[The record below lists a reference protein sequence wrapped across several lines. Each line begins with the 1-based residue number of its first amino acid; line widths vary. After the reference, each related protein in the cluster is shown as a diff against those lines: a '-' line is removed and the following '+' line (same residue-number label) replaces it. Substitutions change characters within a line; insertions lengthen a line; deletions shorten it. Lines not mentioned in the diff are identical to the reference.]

1 MSKSSLLEK
10 NAVHPLRSLPRF
22 KVKTLALLT
31 GGVICAALLPPDSYA
46 ELPDPCRGGC
56 GPAGNLQFVQAG
68 AATYNTSNNTMT
80 VTQTTDKAV
89 LNWNSF
95 NVSQDAAV
103 NFAQKNASSVALN
116 RVFSGTPSKIL
127 GSVTGN
133 GQIYL
138 INPSGILFGKTA
150 KINVGGLVASTL
162 NVDTNTFMNSGIAN
176 AVTNKDQSNLV
187 AKDDYAAFRNK
198 DGEFGEHD
206 ASQKV
211 VVEAGASIKTN
222 GAGNIILVGKT
233 VENHGS
239 IEANDGQVLLVA
251 AEDRVF
257 LQPSDEL
264 ALRGFLVEMET
275 GGEVTN
281 TGEVKADRGNVTLAG
296 HAVNQH
302 GVVKAT
308 TSLDRNGSIYLQA
321 RDGGDAVAGTAGKKN
336 TLKATRG
343 GSLSVGESSLT
354 SIELELD
361 SLDKA
366 IEEQDH
372 LQSRVKLAGQTVHIK
387 ENAQIKAH
395 NGIVDVLASSTP
407 DKSLTS
413 GTGNAA
419 TRDDLAYIQ
428 MDSGAKIDVQGADAS
443 LEMSRNFVTL
453 ELFSSELKDSPLQRN
468 GILRGEEIT
477 VDIRKGTPLADIS
490 AAIAAVPKSLA
501 ERASEGGSVNLM
513 SQGAVVLNS
522 DSTIDVSGGEITYEG
537 GFVATTKLLSNGRV
551 VDISEADPSIV
562 YDGILGVYTQA
573 DRKQGLIF
581 REGRPVSS
589 RFWESGYTAG
599 RDAGN
604 VTIAGYNM
612 RVEGDIVS
620 NTVAGR
626 YQTTPATSPSGGTL
640 NIGLPRDFGAFID
653 NLAPSV
659 ALTAGQM
666 GQQAADVKLADI
678 EVEFRMELANALRVQ
693 LQTDNPDLTDD
704 ELAEALR
711 AELAK
716 SVVQDQLKARYI
728 AALGENNQTSINID
742 KLSNA
747 GLQTIN
753 IRSNGAVTVEAANN
767 PLQMADVATLS
778 VSGDKITIDR
788 SISSAGGTLA
798 FKTQSNIANSVQV
811 IEDASIANG
820 ITLADG
826 VTLDVSGE
834 YINDIYDVALP
845 ESRSMAIDGGS
856 ISLAVSGSEA
866 LRLGADNRLLADGGA
881 YVSRKGKVDDG
892 RGGAITLDAS
902 ALDASFNFSGAPI
915 GTDSTVNN
923 SQGLVLSARG
933 LKDNGTLT
941 LGAEGF
947 LISDADQF
955 KATGEGMPTAISSD
969 DETGFLSRLDQGI
982 KGNQLSMSSAF
993 FEDGAFSDYR
1003 LKASR
1008 GDVIIDANTNIDL
1021 VQRNF
1026 ALSEDSVEIETA
1038 DSLRSLASIET
1049 LDTRLRNAVDFSV
1062 AQKTNLDADLIVG
1075 TGASITTDAG
1085 GQLSFANGSQTGGA
1099 RILIDGRIQADAGE
1113 ISLKLTRE
1121 NSTAAVN
1128 DRSLIWLGENAE
1140 LLSRGYF
1147 DQDYNEEAP
1156 DTALGQRIIGEVL
1169 DGGNINVTASGY
1181 IVMQEGSQID
1191 VSGTH
1196 ADMDIFVDYRQN
1208 VTTQYDRQQIS
1219 GAAGQVNLN
1228 AGEGMVLAGDFLA
1241 NSDAISASD
1250 TQSSLTIQSSFGDRN
1265 VSANGGTDPALI
1277 DPARHIQVVTN
1288 RDASLPENFITT
1300 QTNDI
1305 ASYFRS
1311 GEQAI
1316 AIGAMTSADRGIT
1329 VLNADKISSAFDN
1342 LSVKTDGILSF
1353 GETTGEVSPVELSL
1367 DRSLNIDTK
1376 YLRVN
1381 DAGDGG
1387 QQVVLNSAFIDLGG
1401 AESPQGVGAN
1411 STGIP
1416 HAGSGQITVNASAI
1430 DIRNSLYID
1439 GIRSL
1444 ALNAEDDIRLRDMGT
1459 VSSTGDIILSARQ
1472 VIATTA
1478 SDLHLQALDIV
1489 DGATPQAGRIVI
1501 NDNGKL
1507 TGPVLAAQGKVTL
1520 TAANIEQ
1527 NGTLLAPFGSITLD
1541 AVHLQTDGTT
1551 ITRGEKGSLA
1561 LSDDSVT
1568 SVSLN
1573 DMTVPF
1579 GSTLNGLEWV
1589 YGTNSQKIFTD
1600 GEQNVLN
1607 PAVSLQG
1614 DDIHVASGAQVDISG
1629 GGDLVAYEFIPGLGG
1644 SKDYLDIAADG
1655 FEDGVERYAILPALG
1670 NASIPFDQKYSTT
1683 SGAPAVGTTIKIGAG
1698 SALPAG
1704 EYLLLPAQYA
1714 MLQGAYIVE
1723 KVDGYRDV
1731 SWLYN
1736 FKLMDGTP
1744 VVSGT
1749 QSVAGLDTLTM
1760 RQDGYS
1766 IRPGS
1771 DARQFSEYR
1780 ETGANQF
1787 FTERAAMLDLAVT
1800 PARPVDAA
1808 LASINAGTDLRL
1820 DGQILGEAGEG
1831 GRGSALDISADRLQ
1845 VVNSSQGGADDAVVL
1860 TADQLANL
1868 EVGSLLLGG
1877 RRTTTEQGLS
1887 IDVLADQVSV
1897 EEGVNVTGNE
1907 IILVA
1912 TEAVN
1917 IKQNASVHS
1926 QSAATSE
1933 RLALTVNNGG
1943 AAVAV
1948 SQRFITEIN
1957 RTGAESGASISVDS
1971 NAHIASANSVVMDS
1985 TGSTTFAGSL
1995 SAPGALHLGAARVEL
2010 GRVTGEGLVLD
2021 PSTLAGLAGVDL
2033 LGIQASEQMVLADGV
2048 TVSADTLRLTTPLLS
2063 GAMSSTGEAR
2073 INANTLTLAGGEPT
2087 AETTTGQGKLTIDV
2101 QTLALGSETLAIGGI
2116 DRLDVFA
2123 QKAMQFAE
2131 DGNTQIAAN
2140 AVNIN
2145 TPLVYGGDGI
2155 TSTLSVSGDL
2165 AFVSNGAVANEPSG
2179 LGAKVDVNA
2188 AALHIDNTWQ
2198 FDSGVVGLHASSG
2211 DLRVGSQ
2218 AQLDVSGREF
2228 SVYET
2233 SLYSDAGQVSLS
2245 SQQGNVDVQSG
2256 AKIDISAPNG
2266 GGDAGAL
2273 MLNAA
2278 NGDVNMAGTLMAGA
2292 ALGDSGR
2299 LGIDA
2304 QRYTGGLDALATLMQ
2319 GSGAHGGVDMRLRT
2333 HEQQLLSAGQEIQA
2347 KNIDLAFDN
2356 AGVVVQGELDASGER
2371 GGTISIQAN
2380 GDVQLGNT
2388 SRLVAQGTSD
2398 RGGSVLVS
2406 AHNGALA
2413 FDSGAT
2419 IDVSGREGGEVV
2431 LRADIDDVNGV
2442 EIADGGFAGTI
2453 VGARRAR
2460 LEVHDTP
2467 YLDSGDFDQSDAEAL
2482 LARAQAIQARAT
2494 AIRERLGI
2502 NPAVDVAASL
2512 EIVADG
2518 AYTWNH
2524 EVNLDE
2530 WQVYSE
2536 VGTLA
2541 EGSVLPGTLT
2551 VRATGNLTIQENLSD
2566 GFTTKYYVDGN
2577 GDPVSSE
2584 VLSDKDSWS
2593 FRLVAGADLAS
2604 ANVLKTTAN
2613 ANADVSI
2620 MNDVKI
2626 RTGTGDVQIAAAQ
2639 NINFANDGAAV
2650 YAAGRDIGLALD
2662 RFDHLSLQPSS
2673 APGNKMVAGEGG
2685 SVSIVAG
2692 GNINGQVNRT
2702 AGIKPWTEWLV
2713 DNTATPGV
2721 FLPDDNG
2728 DPILDPV
2735 TGDALYLI
2743 PREDA
2748 GRYVQFDMFS
2758 QGVAAFG
2765 SGDVKI
2771 ATGGDVVKLNVSLP
2785 SAVHIDQISGQA
2797 TEIGNGNLSLMAGGK
2812 IISSNFLIGQG
2823 RGKIT
2828 SQDSILADSAE
2839 AAPGLSMLLGGKLSY
2854 VARKDVHLL
2863 SAFDAATVTR
2873 KFTGENESF
2882 TGYYYSFDD
2891 DTSFSAV
2898 SIAGDTK
2905 FDTNLSAKQNA
2916 IFGKQEVKLFG
2927 EGEFGQDLLVPSDFF
2942 IASFAGN
2949 TSIEKLSAF
2958 AQPDSRF
2965 IVWANDDLNLTGVG
2979 EMMDIP
2985 TADLV
2990 RIGNPEVALG
3000 SKFDPKNG
3008 IDIRSISPLESHNA
3022 EILMVAYEGSLS
3034 APSIFT
3040 SAIPVDVYAG
3050 KDIDSLHLKLTHYR
3064 ETDITRVTS
3073 VRDINLVGGDEKISV
3088 AGPGRLEIMA
3098 GRNINLGSSKGIE
3111 TVGATTNTQL
3121 QGRSGADVFVF
3132 AGVKA
3137 EDLQY
3142 NSFIA
3147 PMLNNSTTLNAFA
3160 TEVQT
3165 YVNGVT
3171 KENLSQRDAAERFRT
3186 LSLEQ
3191 QAAFTSAIAGTQ
3203 EQTATMLTALAYADA
3218 ISDTISR
3225 SGAYQPLLVNLQST
3239 ASGLD
3244 VLAESYRLHEGS
3256 AASASTV
3263 VGLLSSLSQKAQQEV
3278 LHYSLALLDEA
3289 ARRNLIVNTFAGLA
3303 TSDRKPLISHA
3314 FFNELKMSGR
3324 NANAGAPAGYDRG
3337 YQAAD
3342 NFFATATYEGDKKLT
3357 AATEGNLSLLL
3368 SKVYTIDG
3376 GDINLFVPGG
3386 YVNAG
3391 VVTPPLGGVNKIASE
3406 LGIVAQGE
3414 GDVRAY
3420 LQGDFLVNQSRVFT
3434 LREGDINMWSSAGNI
3449 DAGRGAKSA
3458 VAAPAPTVSV
3468 DDEGNVVINTA
3479 GAVAGSGIRQIDT
3492 TGEDNDFEAA
3502 LKERVAARSVDLVAP
3517 VGEVNAG
3524 DAGIGASGN
3533 INIAAA
3539 RVIGADNIDIGGVAV
3554 GVPVADT
3561 SGFTGGFS
3569 GADSA
3574 GSAVSKASE
3583 DAADESASDS
3593 PEADDALAWLEV
3605 TFAGFGDET
3614 SSDADSG
3621 DASSTGAGGEKKR
3634 KKDNG

>member
-56 GPAGNLQFVQAG
+56 GPAGNLAFVQAG

-127 GSVTGN
+127 GSVTSN

-176 AVTNKDQSNLV
+176 AVTNKDRSNLV

-321 RDGGDAVAGTAGKKN
+321 RDGGDAVTGTPGKKN

-343 GSLSVGESSLT
+343 GSLSVGENSLT

-366 IEEQDH
+366 IEEQVY
-372 LQSRVKLAGQTVHIK
+372 LPSQVKLAGQTVHIK

-428 MDSGAKIDVQGADAS
+428 MDSGAKIDVQGADAT

-640 NIGLPRDFGAFID
+640 NIGLPRDLGAFID

-753 IRSNGAVTVEAANN
+753 IRSNGAVTVDAANN
-767 PLQMADVATLS
+767 PLQMADGTTLS
-778 VSGDKITIDR
+778 ISGDKITIDR

-811 IEDASIANG
+811 VDDASIANG

-845 ESRSMAIDGGS
+845 ESRSIAIDGGS
-856 ISLAVSGSEA
+856 ISLAVSGGEA

-902 ALDASFNFSGAPI
+902 ALDASFNFSGVPI

-955 KATGEGMPTAISSD
+955 KGTGEGISTAISSD

-1049 LDTRLRNAVDFSV
+1049 LDTRLRNAVDFSI

-1329 VLNADKISSAFDN
+1329 VLNAEKISSAFDN

-1381 DAGDGG
+1381 DTGDGG

-1459 VSSTGDIILSARQ
+1459 VSSTGDIILGARQ

-1714 MLQGAYIVE
+1714 MLPGAYIVE

-1831 GRGSALDISADRLQ
+1831 GRGSALDISADHLQ
-1845 VVNSSQGGADDAVVL
+1845 VVNSSQGGTGDAVVL

-1868 EVGSLLLGG
+1868 DVGSLLLGG

-1897 EEGVNVTGNE
+1897 EDGVNVTGNE

-1912 TEAVN
+1912 TESVN

-1957 RTGAESGASISVDS
+1957 RMGAESGASISVDS
-1971 NAHIASANSVVMDS
+1971 NARIASANSVVLDS
-1985 TGSTTFAGSL
+1985 TGSTTFAGSI
-1995 SAPGALHLGAARVEL
+1995 SVPGALHLGAARVEL

-2033 LGIQASEQMVLADGV
+2033 LGIQASEQMVLAEGV

-2073 INANTLTLAGGEPT
+2073 INANTLTLAGGETT

-2101 QTLALGSETLAIGGI
+2101 QTLALGSDTLAIGGI

-2145 TPLVYGGDGI
+2145 TPLVYGSDGI

-2165 AFVSNGAVANEPSG
+2165 AFVSNGAVANEATG

-2228 SVYET
+2228 NVYET

-2273 MLNAA
+2273 LLNAA

-2292 ALGDSGR
+2292 AQGDSGR
-2299 LGIDA
+2299 LAIDA
-2304 QRYTGGLDALATLMQ
+2304 QRYNGGLDALATLMQ
-2319 GSGAHGGVDMRLRT
+2319 GSGAHGGVDVRLRT

-2347 KNIDLAFDN
+2347 KKIDLAFDN

-2380 GDVQLGNT
+2380 GDVQLGST

-2482 LARAQAIQARAT
+2482 LLRAQAIQARAT

-2518 AYTWNH
+2518 AYTWNQ

-2536 VGTLA
+2536 AGTLA

-2566 GFTTKYYVDGN
+2566 GFNADG
-2577 GDPVSSE
+2577 
-2584 VLSDKDSWS
+2584 VLTDKDSWG
-2593 FRLVAGADLAS
+2593 FRLVAGADTSAANAMETLAS
-2604 ANVLKTTAN
+2604 TE
-2613 ANADVSI
+2613 ADVTVG
-2620 MNDVKI
+2620 NNVKV
-2626 RTGTGDVQIAAAQ
+2626 RTGNGNIHISAARDFVLS
-2639 NINFANDGAAV
+2639 NSNSVV
-2650 YAAGRDIGLALD
+2650 YSGGRDIGLALD
-2662 RFDHLSLQPSS
+2662 RFDHLLFGIS
-2673 APGNKMVAGEGG
+2673 GEKMVSGEGG
-2685 SVSIVAG
+2685 NVAILAG
-2692 GNINGQVNRT
+2692 RDVVGQTNATRGVQ
-2702 AGIKPWTEWLV
+2702 AWTKWLV
-2713 DNTATPGV
+2713 DNCAV
-2721 FLPDDNG
+2721 EEDIVRDDAG
-2728 DPILDPV
+2728 EPIIDPE
-2735 TGDALYLI
+2735 TGEYMYVSV
-2743 PREDA
+2743 REDT
-2748 GRYVQFDMFS
+2748 GRYIDYNAFS

-2765 SGDVKI
+2765 SGDVNI
-2771 ATGGDVVKLNVSLP
+2771 SAGQDVVRLDVSLP
-2785 SAVHIDQISGQA
+2785 STMNIDPMSAQIS
-2797 TEIGNGNLSLMAGGK
+2797 EIGTGDLNVFAGRDV
-2812 IISSNFLIGQG
+2812 ISSNFLIGQG
-2823 RGKIT
+2823 GGNVVAQR
-2828 SQDSILADSAE
+2828 SIRTGRTLGGIEIAGYTA
-2839 AAPGLSMLLGGKLSY
+2839 LLGGDFSY
-2854 VARKDVHLL
+2854 VARKDVSL
-2863 SAFDAATVTR
+2863 SGAFDAAAVYRT
-2873 KFTGENESF
+2873 FTGGNPSDPAF
-2882 TGYYYSFDD
+2882 VGYYFSMDD
-2891 DTSFSAV
+2891 DTAFSAV
-2898 SIAGDTK
+2898 SIAGNTK
-2905 FDTNLSAKQNA
+2905 FDTNLSAKQND
-2916 IFGKQEVKLFG
+2916 IFGKQEVKLFV
-2927 EGEFGQDLLVPSDFF
+2927 EGDFGQDLLVPSDFF

-2949 TSIEKLSAF
+2949 TSIEKLYAF

-2965 IVWANDDLNLTGVG
+2965 IVWANDDLNLSGVG

-2985 TADLV
+2985 TGDLV
-2990 RIGNPEVALG
+2990 RIVNPEVAQG
-3000 SKFDPKNG
+3000 AVFDPKNG

-3064 ETDITRVTS
+3064 ESDITRVTS
-3073 VRDINLVGGDEKISV
+3073 MRDINLVGGDKKISV

-3098 GRNINLGSSKGIE
+3098 GRNINLGSSIGIE
-3111 TVGATTNTQL
+3111 TVGATTNTKL

-3132 AGVKA
+3132 AGVKE

-3244 VLAESYRLHEGS
+3244 ALAESYRLHEGS
-3256 AASASTV
+3256 AASAGTV
-3263 VGLLSSLSQKAQQEV
+3263 IGLLSSLSQKAQQEV

-3289 ARRNLIVNTFAGLA
+3289 ARRNLIVNTFAGLT

-3386 YVNAG
+3386 FVNAG

-3420 LQGDFLVNQSRVFT
+3420 LQGNFLVNQSRLFT
-3434 LREGDINMWSSAGNI
+3434 LQAGNIIIWSSAGNI
-3449 DAGRGAKSA
+3449 DAGRGAKTA
-3458 VAAPAPTVSV
+3458 VSAPAPTISL
-3468 DDEGNVVINTA
+3468 DDQGNVVISTA

-3492 TGEDNDFEAA
+3492 TGEDNEFEKA
-3502 LKERVAARSVDLVAP
+3502 LEARVATRAVDLVAP
-3517 VGEVNAG
+3517 IGEVNAG
-3524 DAGIGASGN
+3524 DAGIGA
-3533 INIAAA
+3533 INIFIGAD
-3539 RVIGADNIDIGGVAV
+3539 RVIGAGNMDITGESA

-3561 SGFTGGFS
+3561 GGFS
-3569 GADSA
+3569 GGFTGADSA
-3574 GSAVSKASE
+3574 SSAVSKTTE
-3583 DAADESASDS
+3583 DATESASDS

-3614 SSDADSG
+3614 SGDADSG

>member
-56 GPAGNLQFVQAG
+56 GPAGNLTFVQAG

-127 GSVTGN
+127 GSVTSN

-321 RDGGDAVAGTAGKKN
+321 RDGGDVVAGTAGKKN

-428 MDSGAKIDVQGADAS
+428 MDSGAKIDVQGADAT

-640 NIGLPRDFGAFID
+640 NIGLPRDLGAFID

-693 LQTDNPDLTDD
+693 LQTDNPDITDD

-767 PLQMADVATLS
+767 PLQMADGATLS

-856 ISLAVSGSEA
+856 ISLAVSGGEA

-1026 ALSEDSVEIETA
+1026 ALAEDSVEIETA

-1049 LDTRLRNAVDFSV
+1049 LDTRLRNAVDFSI

-1300 QTNDI
+1300 QTNDV

-1444 ALNAEDDIRLRDMGT
+1444 ALNAEDDIRLRDIGT

-1714 MLQGAYIVE
+1714 MLPGAYIVE

-1787 FTERAAMLDLAVT
+1787 FTERAAMLDLVVT

-1808 LASINAGTDLRL
+1808 LASFNAGTDLRL

-1897 EEGVNVTGNE
+1897 EDGVNVTGNE

-1926 QSAATSE
+1926 QSAATPE

-1971 NAHIASANSVVMDS
+1971 NARIASTNSVVMDS

-2033 LGIQASEQMVLADGV
+2033 LGIQASEQMVLAEGV

-2063 GAMSSTGEAR
+2063 GAMSSMGEAR

-2101 QTLALGSETLAIGGI
+2101 QTLALGSDTLAIGGI

-2123 QKAMQFAE
+2123 QKAMQFSE

-2165 AFVSNGAVANEPSG
+2165 AFVSNGAVANEATG

-2273 MLNAA
+2273 LLNAP

-2292 ALGDSGR
+2292 ALGDAGR

-2304 QRYTGGLDALATLMQ
+2304 QRYNGGLDALATLMQ
-2319 GSGAHGGVDMRLRT
+2319 SSGAHGGVDMRLRA

-2388 SRLVAQGTSD
+2388 SRLLAQGTSD

-2413 FDSGAT
+2413 FESGAT

-2482 LARAQAIQARAT
+2482 LARAQAIQARSA

-2502 NPAVDVAASL
+2502 NPAVDVTASL

-2518 AYTWNH
+2518 AYTWNQ

-2536 VGTLA
+2536 AGTLA

-2566 GFTTKYYVDGN
+2566 GFNADG
-2577 GDPVSSE
+2577 
-2584 VLSDKDSWS
+2584 VLTDKDSWG
-2593 FRLVAGADLAS
+2593 FRLVAGADTSAANAMETLAS
-2604 ANVLKTTAN
+2604 TE
-2613 ANADVSI
+2613 ADVTVG
-2620 MNDVKI
+2620 NNVKV
-2626 RTGTGDVQIAAAQ
+2626 RTGNG
-2639 NINFANDGAAV
+2639 NIHIGAARDFILSNSNSVV
-2650 YAAGRDIGLALD
+2650 YSGGRDIGLALD
-2662 RFDHLSLQPSS
+2662 RFDHLIFGIS
-2673 APGNKMVAGEGG
+2673 GEKMVSGEGG
-2685 SVSIVAG
+2685 NVAILAG
-2692 GNINGQVNRT
+2692 RDVVGQTNATRGVQ
-2702 AGIKPWTEWLV
+2702 AWTKWLV
-2713 DNTATPGV
+2713 DNRAV
-2721 FLPDDNG
+2721 EEDILRDDAG
-2728 DPILDPV
+2728 EPIIDPE
-2735 TGDALYLI
+2735 TGEYMYVSV
-2743 PREDA
+2743 REDT
-2748 GRYVQFDMFS
+2748 GRYIDYNAFS

-2765 SGDVKI
+2765 SGDVNI
-2771 ATGGDVVKLNVSLP
+2771 SAGQDVVRLDVSLP
-2785 SAVHIDQISGQA
+2785 STMNIDPMTGQV
-2797 TEIGNGNLSLMAGGK
+2797 TEIGTAHLNVSAGRDV
-2812 IISSNFLIGQG
+2812 ISSNFMIGQG
-2823 RGKIT
+2823 SGRVVAQENIRAGRTLNGGEIAGYT
-2828 SQDSILADSAE
+2828 A
-2839 AAPGLSMLLGGKLSY
+2839 LLGGDFRY
-2854 VARKDVHLL
+2854 VARKDVSLL
-2863 SAFDAATVTR
+2863 GAFDAATVNRT
-2873 KFTGENESF
+2873 FTGGNPNDPAF
-2882 TGYYYSFDD
+2882 AGYYFSMDD
-2891 DTSFSAV
+2891 DTAFSAT
-2898 SIAGDTK
+2898 SIAGNVK
-2905 FDTNLSAKQNA
+2905 FDTKALTSAQNQLFA
-2916 IFGKQEVKLFG
+2916 STLFG
-2927 EGEFGQDLLVPSDFF
+2927 NNGSSQAYTVPSDFV
-2942 IASFAGN
+2942 IASFGGDVLVDEVV
-2949 TSIEKLSAF
+2949 SY
-2958 AQPDSRF
+2958 AQPDTRF
-2965 IVWANDDLNLTGVG
+2965 ILWANENLNLSYVG
-2979 EMMDIP
+2979 TLLDLPIN
-2985 TADLV
+2985 DLV
-2990 RIGNPEVALG
+2990 RIDNAQVGQAAR
-3000 SKFDPKNG
+3000 FDPKQG
-3008 IDIRSISPLESHNA
+3008 VTIRSMSPLETQQA
-3022 EILMVAYEGSLS
+3022 AVVFAALEGDLF
-3034 APSIFT
+3034 APYKFT
-3040 SAIPVDVYAG
+3040 SALPLDAYAG
-3050 KDIDSLHLKLTHYR
+3050 NDIEGLNLILTHYN
-3064 ETDITRVTS
+3064 ESDVTRVNAG
-3073 VRDINLVGGDEKISV
+3073 RDIKFVSGSERISV

-3098 GRNINLGSSKGIE
+3098 GRNINLGSSIGIE

-3244 VLAESYRLHEGS
+3244 ALAESYRLHEGS
-3256 AASASTV
+3256 AASAGTV
-3263 VGLLSSLSQKAQQEV
+3263 IALLSSLSQKAQQEV

-3289 ARRNLIVNTFAGLA
+3289 ARRNLIVNTFAGLT

-3583 DAADESASDS
+3583 DAADESANDS

-3614 SSDADSG
+3614 SGDADGG
-3621 DASSTGAGGEKKR
+3621 DASSTGTGSEKKR